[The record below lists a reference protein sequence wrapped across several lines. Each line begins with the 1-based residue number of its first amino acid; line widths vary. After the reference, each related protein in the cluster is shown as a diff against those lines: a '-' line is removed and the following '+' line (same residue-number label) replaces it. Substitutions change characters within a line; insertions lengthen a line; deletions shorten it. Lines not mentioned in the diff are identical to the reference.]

1 MRGDPNDSAW
11 VYRTSGNVVLAKGHG
26 DVPTQVAQTEYIL
39 HVNGN
44 GFYYRGAWRSSSA
57 LTIPTAEWTHIVVTA
72 QGNVLTFYRNGS
84 LINSIW
90 ISGSYASTQTH
101 PFYLGKQGSGSAA
114 TFTGRV
120 DDVRI
125 YRRTLGPWEIQALAN
140 KSVYDT
146 DVDGIP
152 DYLEDA
158 NGDGLWT
165 PGETDW
171 TNRDTDGDGLP
182 DGWEIAH
189 GLSPFIADGLHGA
202 SGDPDA
208 DGFTNQQ
215 EYLMGTSPVRPNGM
229 NFGGTYKS
237 VTLASASAPKT
248 YDVYYRAPGG
258 TKWRRISSGVP
269 GQNAFNVVNPNQSA
283 EGDFIFLDAKDT
295 DGDGLSNGYENWFTY
310 NGQLTDPLEKDTNGD
325 EMRDGWKIAYGLDP
339 LVDQAGEKIPSHDPL
354 TTLQKHNAYYGA
366 SAGFD
371 ASFDAFKHSNSSD
384 VRPVITISQ
393 SSPIAFNTTSF
404 TITRDVGSAINIQN
418 APALVVYYAVGG
430 TLAYGIDFILDP
442 APLQAHFPDV
452 FSIEIPQGQAT
463 VALTA
468 ILIRDSMPVGDQS
481 LTVTLTPYGS
491 IE

>member
-229 NFGGTYKS
+229 NFGGTY
-237 VTLASASAPKT
+237 
-248 YDVYYRAPGG
+248 
-258 TKWRRISSGVP
+258 
-269 GQNAFNVVNPNQSA
+269 N
-283 EGDFIFLDAKDT
+283 
-295 DGDGLSNGYENWFTY
+295 
-310 NGQLTDPLEKDTNGD
+310 
-325 EMRDGWKIAYGLDP
+325 
-339 LVDQAGEKIPSHDPL
+339 
-354 TTLQKHNAYYGA
+354 
-366 SAGFD
+366 
-371 ASFDAFKHSNSSD
+371 
-384 VRPVITISQ
+384 
-393 SSPIAFNTTSF
+393 
-404 TITRDVGSAINIQN
+404 
-418 APALVVYYAVGG
+418 
-430 TLAYGIDFILDP
+430 
-442 APLQAHFPDV
+442 
-452 FSIEIPQGQAT
+452 
-463 VALTA
+463 
-468 ILIRDSMPVGDQS
+468 
-481 LTVTLTPYGS
+481 
-491 IE
+491 